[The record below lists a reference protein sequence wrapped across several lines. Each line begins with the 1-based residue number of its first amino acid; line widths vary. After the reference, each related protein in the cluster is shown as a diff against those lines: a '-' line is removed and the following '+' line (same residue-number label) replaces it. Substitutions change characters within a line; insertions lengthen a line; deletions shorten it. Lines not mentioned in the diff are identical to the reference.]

1 MEKSPVTK
9 LVSNRLKFK
18 IYLLQKLPLALI
30 VGLRIKEF
38 DGHMAAVSL
47 PYNYWTKNP
56 FRSVYFAAQSMAAE
70 LASGLLAMHYVSSQD
85 KAVSMLVLG
94 MRAEFVKKAKTSSC
108 FLCEDGDKIKAAVQ
122 ACLQSNEGKT
132 VEACCTGWD
141 KNKEE
146 VARFW
151 FTWTFKPKQHN

>member
-18 IYLLQKLPLALI
+18 LYLLQKLPLALI
-30 VGLRIKEF
+30 AGLRIKEF
-38 DGHMAAVSL
+38 DGKMAAVSL
-47 PYNYWTKNP
+47 PYNYRTKNP
-56 FRSVYFAAQSMAAE
+56 FRSIYFAAQSMAAE

-85 KAVSMLVLG
+85 K
-94 MRAEFVKKAKTSSC
+94 VKKAKTATC
-108 FLCEDGDKIKAAVQ
+108 FLCEDGEKIQTAVST
-122 ACLQSNEGKT
+122 CLQSNEGQM
-132 VEACCTGWD
+132 VEAYCSGWD

-151 FTWTFKPKQHN
+151 FTWTFKPRQHN